1 MRFWDSSAL
10 IPLLVQEPSSG
21 DMLALYEDDPEIL
34 VWWST
39 SVECVSALTRL
50 ERENSLASEG
60 LAAALDRLDAIAAA
74 WREVLP
80 IDAARRIA
88 IRLLR
93 VHTLRAADALQLA
106 AAVIASES
114 HPATL
119 PLVTLDDRL
128 AAAAER
134 EGFRVVTPPAG

>member
-10 IPLLVQEPSSG
+10 VPLLVQEASSG

-50 ERENSLASEG
+50 EREDSLASDG
-60 LAAALDRLDAIAAA
+60 VAAALERLDAIAAA

-80 IDAARRIA
+80 VAAARRTA

-93 VHTLRAADALQLA
+93 VHALRAADALQLA

-134 EGFRVVTPPAG
+134 EGFRVVTPADG

>member
-10 IPLLVQEPSSG
+10 VPLLVQEESSG

-50 ERENSLASEG
+50 ERENSLASDG
-60 LAAALDRLDAIAAA
+60 VAAALERLDAIAAA

-80 IDAARRIA
+80 VAAARRTA

-93 VHTLRAADALQLA
+93 VHALRAADALQLA

-134 EGFRVVTPPAG
+134 EGFRVVTPADG

>member
-60 LAAALDRLDAIAAA
+60 VAAALDRLDAIAAA

-93 VHTLRAADALQLA
+93 VHTLRAAEALQLA

>member
-10 IPLLVQEPSSG
+10 VPLLVQEPSSG
-21 DMLALYEDDPEIL
+21 DMLALYEEDPEIL

-50 ERENSLASEG
+50 ERENSLASDG
-60 LAAALDRLDAIAAA
+60 MTAALERLDAIAAA
-74 WREVLP
+74 WREILP
-80 IDAARRIA
+80 VTAVRRTA
-88 IRLLR
+88 VRLLR
-93 VHTLRAADALQLA
+93 VHALRAADALQLS

-119 PLVTLDDRL
+119 PVVTLDDGL
-128 AAAAER
+128 AAAADR
-134 EGFRVVTPPAG
+134 EGFRVVSRTVG

>member
-10 IPLLVQEPSSG
+10 VPLLVQEESSG

-50 ERENSLASEG
+50 EREDSLASDG
-60 LAAALDRLDAIAAA
+60 VAAALERLDAIAAA

-80 IDAARRIA
+80 VAAARRTA

-93 VHTLRAADALQLA
+93 VHALRAADALQLA

-134 EGFRVVTPPAG
+134 EGFRVVTPADG

>member
-10 IPLLVQEPSSG
+10 VPLFVEERSSG
-21 DMLALYEDDPEIL
+21 DMRVLYEDDPEVL

-39 SVECVSALTRL
+39 SVECVSALARL
-50 ERENSLASEG
+50 EREGSLASDG
-60 LAAALDRLDAIAAA
+60 MAAALERLDAIAAA

-80 IDAARRIA
+80 IADARRIA

-93 VHTLRAADALQLA
+93 VHALRAADALQLA
-106 AAVIASES
+106 AAIIASEL

-134 EGFRVVTPPAG
+134 EGFRVVVPAAG